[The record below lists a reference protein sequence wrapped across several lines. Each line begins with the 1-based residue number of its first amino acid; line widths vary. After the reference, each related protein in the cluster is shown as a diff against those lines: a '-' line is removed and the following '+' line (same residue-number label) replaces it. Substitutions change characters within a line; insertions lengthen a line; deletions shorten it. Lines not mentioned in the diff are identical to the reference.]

1 MKGIGSIISLV
12 VVLAI
17 GLIIYKNYFSQLQ
30 ASGAEAGAPTHTV
43 DVVGVKND
51 LLAIAQAE
59 RSYQAQH
66 GSYTSMNELVTS
78 GTMALS
84 KPGRDGYTYEVQ
96 TTENS
101 FHVVAHC
108 AAATNPGCANWVVD
122 DTMQVQPAP

>member
-1 MKGIGSIISLV
+1 MKGLGSVISLV
-12 VVLAI
+12 IVLAV
-17 GLIIYKNYFSQLQ
+17 GLVIYKNYFSQLQ
-30 ASGAEAGAPTHTV
+30 ASGAEAGSPTHTI

-66 GSYTSMNELVTS
+66 GSYAGMNELVSS
-78 GTMALS
+78 GAMALS
-84 KPGRDGYTYEVQ
+84 KPGRDGYTYEVE
-96 TTENS
+96 TSGNS

-108 AAATNPGCANWVVD
+108 LTGTGCTNWSVD

>member
-1 MKGIGSIISLV
+1 MKGLGSVISLV
-12 VVLAI
+12 IVLAV
-17 GLIIYKNYFSQLQ
+17 GLVIYKNYFSQLQ

-66 GSYTSMNELVTS
+66 GSYAGMNELVSS
-78 GTMALS
+78 GTVALS
-84 KPGRDGYTYEVQ
+84 KPGRDGYTYEVE
-96 TTENS
+96 TSGNS
-101 FHVVAHC
+101 FHVVARC
-108 AAATNPGCANWVVD
+108 LAGTGCTNWAVD